1 MSNENLIFCGNNAD
15 FLKEELTKESNESNG
30 GVAFRIPSIVNANG
44 TLVAIA
50 DRQSCGMDWGY
61 IELTAR
67 RSEDG
72 GKTWSNIE
80 SIAIPPA
87 RETRKNAESFA
98 SSFFVNP
105 CMTIAK
111 NGDIVLITN
120 FYPESKGINNEK
132 LLDKKKVPYTS
143 VNGEFFP
150 VIYDRDDNFFSVRKN
165 GSVFDKN
172 NNETNY
178 RVEGIGSLYR
188 DDEYLGNIYLNGAM
202 GKNELNA
209 KTTFGAPLKAPKRS
223 YVFMI
228 KSCDNGKTWSTPVDI
243 TPMILDEKDGTFLG
257 VASGNGITTESGRI
271 IMPLYTKKNALSIY
285 SDDNGETWHR
295 TRTQKYNEVAGE
307 WAPAY
312 APDGSIFALG
322 MQKKYGKTPIS
333 ISRNE
338 GSNWTKLS
346 PSELYSPNC
355 QKNVLSLGDYVLCS
369 HPSEKNRENGII
381 SVGKFRMKGK
391 SAFGI
396 DWIGHKKINDGFF
409 AYSSL
414 VKIDDETIGV
424 LYESQPSS
432 YIEFKTFK
440 ISDLVKA

>member
-1 MSNENLIFCGNNAD
+1 
-15 FLKEELTKESNESNG
+15 
-30 GVAFRIPSIVNANG
+30 
-44 TLVAIA
+44 
-50 DRQSCGMDWGY
+50 MDWGY
-61 IELTAR
+61 IELAAR

-80 SIAIPPA
+80 SIAVPPA
-87 RETRKNAESFA
+87 RETRKNAQSFA
-98 SSFFVNP
+98 SSFFINP
-105 CMTIAK
+105 CMTVAK

-150 VIYDRDDNFFSVRKN
+150 VIYDRDENFFSIRNN
-165 GSVFDKN
+165 GVVFDKN
-172 NNETNY
+172 GNETNY
-178 RVEGIGSLYR
+178 KVEGIGNLYR
-188 DDEYLGNIYLNGAM
+188 DEEYLGNIYLNGAM

-228 KSCDNGKTWSTPVDI
+228 KSSDNGKTWSNPKDI
-243 TPMILDEKDGTFLG
+243 TPMILDEKDGTFIG
-257 VASGNGITTESGRI
+257 VSAGNGITMESGRI
-271 IMPLYTKKNALSIY
+271 IIPLYTKKNSFSIY

-295 TRTQKYNEVAGE
+295 TRTQKYNEVTGE
-307 WAPAY
+307 WVPATT
-312 APDGSIFALG
+312 PDESIFAFG
-322 MQKKYGKTPIS
+322 MQKKYGKTPLS

-338 GSNWTKLS
+338 GNNWVKLS
-346 PSELYSPNC
+346 PTDLYSPNC
-355 QKNVLSLGDYVLCS
+355 QKSIITLDDYILCS
-369 HPSEKNRENGII
+369 HPSEKKREKGII
-381 SVGKFRMKGK
+381 SIGKFRMKGNK
-391 SAFGI
+391 AIGI

-414 VKIDDETIGV
+414 VKIDENNIGV

-440 ISDLVKA
+440 TSDLIKY

>member
-1 MSNENLIFCGNNAD
+1 MMNDRNVIFCGNNAD
-15 FLKEELTKESNESNG
+15 FLREELTKESNDANG

-44 TLVAIA
+44 TLVAVS
-50 DRQSCGMDWGY
+50 DRQSCGMNWGY
-61 IELTAR
+61 IELVVR

-80 SIAIPPA
+80 AIATPPA
-87 RETRKNAESFA
+87 RETKKSAESFA
-98 SSFFVNP
+98 SAFFVNP
-105 CMTIAK
+105 CMTVAK

-120 FYPESKGINNEK
+120 FYPESKGIHNEK

-150 VIYDRDDNFFSVRKN
+150 VIYDREGNFYSIRKD

-172 NNETNY
+172 NTKTNF

-188 DDEYLGNIYLNGAM
+188 DDEYFGNIYLNGAM

-209 KTTFGAPLKAPKRS
+209 ETTFGAKLKAPKRS

-228 KSCDNGKTWSTPVDI
+228 KSSDNGKTWSNPVDI

-257 VASGNGITTESGRI
+257 VSAGTGVTTENGRI
-271 IMPLYTKKNALSIY
+271 IMPLYTKKNGLSIY

-295 TRTQKYNEVAGE
+295 TRNQKYNEVSGK
-307 WAPAY
+307 WVPAVS
-312 APDGSIFALG
+312 ADGSIFAFG

-333 ISRNE
+333 VSRNE
-338 GSNWTKLS
+338 SNNWNKLS
-346 PSELYSPNC
+346 ATELYSPDC
-355 QKNVLSLGDYVLCS
+355 QKSIITFGDYVLCS
-369 HPSEKNRENGII
+369 HPSEKKRENGII

-391 SAFGI
+391 QAIGI
-396 DWIGHKKINDGFF
+396 DWVGHKKINDGFF

-414 VKIDDETIGV
+414 VKIDDDNIGV
-424 LYESQPSS
+424 LFESEPSS

-440 ISDLVKA
+440 KSDLI